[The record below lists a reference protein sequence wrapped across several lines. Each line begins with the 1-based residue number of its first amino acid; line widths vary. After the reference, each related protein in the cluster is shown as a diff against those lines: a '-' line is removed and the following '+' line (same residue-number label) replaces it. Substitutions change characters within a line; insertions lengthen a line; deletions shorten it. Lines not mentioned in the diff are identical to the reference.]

1 MLILAE
7 EDEHFNKSS
16 IPDDSNGDEQ
26 LCSII
31 LSNINESLSSP
42 SDPHQSEQ
50 YIPTEIEVYKSVN
63 YFLIY

>member
-1 MLILAE
+1 MEEMLILAE
-7 EDEHFNKSS
+7 EDEHIKKSS

-31 LSNINESLSSP
+31 QNNISLSSP

-63 YFLIY
+63 YF